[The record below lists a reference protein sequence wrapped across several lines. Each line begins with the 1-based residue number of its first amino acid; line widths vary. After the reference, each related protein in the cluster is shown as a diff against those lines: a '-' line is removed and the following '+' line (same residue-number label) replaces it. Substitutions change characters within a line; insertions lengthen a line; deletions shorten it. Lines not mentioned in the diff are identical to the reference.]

1 MGKFRNGIIAHNQLK
16 YLEGRQ
22 QIVTRMLASTFL
34 ESLREYFSQ
43 LGFEIK
49 LLRHS
54 CFSAWK
60 PESLACRSC
69 TGDRPS
75 PNDPPITLVVIKFS
89 GNVSKFSASLSMPFA
104 VFKADVRRKEKEK
117 QKKYFTT
124 RHITSLSKTKLV
136 EFNVQSHKAV

>member
-1 MGKFRNGIIAHNQLK
+1 MHGKVFEMESSHTTSLNTSREDKA
-16 YLEGRQ
+16 
-22 QIVTRMLASTFL
+22 RMFVSTFL

-49 LLRHS
+49 LLRQS
-54 CFSAWK
+54 CFCALK

-104 VFKADVRRKEKEK
+104 AFKADVKKKRKEK
-117 QKKYFTT
+117 QKKYILLPDT
-124 RHITSLSKTKLV
+124 
-136 EFNVQSHKAV
+136 